1 VHSISGLTT
10 ELPKDKDYMTA
21 NRFWIAVAAVVLQI
35 ALGAV
40 SAWSVFSVPLS
51 KQFEW
56 SISEV
61 TLTFTICIFVLGFAS
76 FFGGL
81 WLSRRGPRIVAATG
95 GLLYGTGLFLASF
108 SNHGLWWL
116 YTSHGV
122 IVGIGL
128 GFCNIASITVLAK
141 WFPDRRG
148 LMTGIAVG
156 GFGAGGVITA
166 PVATHLIRTVGV
178 LRTFAYL
185 GIAFLI
191 VTVGCGFFMRNP
203 PEGWKPA
210 GWTPTVSEVSN
221 RFARD
226 YSFVEALKTRQWWA
240 LWLLLFLNTSAGI
253 SMISLE
259 SPLFQ
264 ESLGVTAAVAAGMVG
279 ITSIGNALGRV
290 FWAWTSDF
298 ITRRGAFLAML
309 LAQVL
314 LFWIFP
320 SVHSVW
326 LLTTVAFLVL
336 VCFGGGFGT
345 MPAFAADYFGSKNV
359 GPIYGLMLT
368 AWGFAGAFGPLLIV
382 HMRQA
387 SGNYRGALHAI
398 AAMVTFSMLVPI
410 VVHPPSRTKLSEQLA
425 PGQRNG
431 RSVAS
436 FK

>member
-1 VHSISGLTT
+1 LS
-10 ELPKDKDYMTA
+10 KAKDYMTN
-21 NRFWIAVAAVVLQI
+21 NRFRIAVAAVVLQI

-56 SISEV
+56 SISQV

-81 WLSRRGPRIVAATG
+81 WLSRRDPRVVAVTG

-108 SNHGLWWL
+108 SNRGLWWL
-116 YTSHGV
+116 YFSHGV
-122 IVGIGL
+122 IVGLGL
-128 GFCNIASITVLAK
+128 GLCNIVPIAVLVR

-166 PVATHLIRTVGV
+166 PVATHLIQTVGV

-203 PEGWKPA
+203 SEGWKPA
-210 GWTPTVSEVSN
+210 GWTPTVWEVSN
-221 RFARD
+221 RSGRD
-226 YSFVEALKTRQWWA
+226 YSLAEALKTWQWWA

-253 SMISLE
+253 SVISLE

-264 ESLGVTAAVAAGMVG
+264 ESLGVTAVIAAGMVG
-279 ITSIGNALGRV
+279 ITSIGNAFGRV
-290 FWAWTSDF
+290 FWAWASDS

-368 AWGFAGAFGPLLIV
+368 AWSFASAFGPPLIAY
-382 HMRQA
+382 MRQA

-398 AAMVTFSMLVPI
+398 AAMVAFSMFVPI
-410 VVHPPSRTKLSEQLA
+410 VVHPPSQTKLSEQLA

-431 RSVAS
+431 RSVA
-436 FK
+436 

>member
-1 VHSISGLTT
+1 
-10 ELPKDKDYMTA
+10 MTVS
-21 NRFWIAVAAVVLQI
+21 RYRIAVAAVVLQI

-40 SAWSVFSVPLS
+40 GAWSVFSVPLS
-51 KQFEW
+51 KQFGW

-61 TLTFTICIFVLGFAS
+61 TLTFTICIFILGFAS

-81 WLSRRGPRIVAATG
+81 WLSRRGPGTVAATG
-95 GLLYGTGLFLASF
+95 GLLYGAGLFLASF
-108 SNHGLWWL
+108 SDRGLWWL
-116 YTSHGV
+116 YLSHGV
-122 IVGIGL
+122 IVGLGL
-128 GFCNIASITVLAK
+128 GFCNIVPIAVLVK

-156 GFGAGGVITA
+156 GFGAGALITA
-166 PVATHLIRTVGV
+166 PVATHLIQTVGV
-178 LRTFAYL
+178 LRTFADL

-203 PEGWKPA
+203 PEGWKPE
-210 GWTPTVSEVSN
+210 GWTPTVWEASN
-221 RFARD
+221 RSARD
-226 YSFVEALKTRQWWA
+226 YSLAEALKTWQWWA

-253 SMISLE
+253 SVISLE

-264 ESLGVTAAVAAGMVG
+264 ESLGVTAVIAAGMIG

-290 FWAWTSDF
+290 FWAWASDF
-298 ITRRGAFLAML
+298 ITRRGAFFAML

-320 SVHSVW
+320 NVHSVW
-326 LLTTVAFLVL
+326 LLTTIAFLVL

-368 AWGFAGAFGPLLIV
+368 AWGFASAFGPLLTAY
-382 HMRQA
+382 MRQTT
-387 SGNYRGALHAI
+387 GNYRGALHAI
-398 AAMVTFSMLVPI
+398 AAMMAITMSVPI
-410 VVHPPSRTKLSEQLA
+410 VVHPPSRMKLSEQLA
-425 PGQRNG
+425 PGQGNR
-431 RSVAS
+431 RSVA
-436 FK
+436 